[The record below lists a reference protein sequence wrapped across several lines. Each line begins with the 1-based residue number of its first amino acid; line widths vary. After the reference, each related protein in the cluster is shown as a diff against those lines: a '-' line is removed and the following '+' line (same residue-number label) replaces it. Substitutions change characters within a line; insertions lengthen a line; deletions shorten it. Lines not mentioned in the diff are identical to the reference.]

1 MSPSIDD
8 RSPDDA
14 ADDFLVEQACRL
26 DEYLRAG
33 KRGLHVVE
41 SDETLRAFT
50 SSTADIDTVG
60 SNDQE
65 WKQAT
70 KALVFLHQLRTL
82 ENDDFE
88 APNDTSSLASL
99 IDNTD
104 LLSQLPKQL
113 GHYEVLRILGRG
125 GFAEVLLARDPHL
138 DRYCALKIPHPH
150 LLTSPAAR
158 VRFQREAKA
167 AGSLRH
173 PHIVPVYEWG
183 ELGALC
189 YIAFEYT
196 PGPTLAD
203 WLASKIEPIPTRDAA
218 SIVARLASA
227 MSHAHGRNVIHR
239 DLKPSNVLIDDRQE
253 FANLSIA
260 DRVRVTDFGLARQLL
275 DDSTS
280 LSIEGTALGTP
291 AYMSPEQ
298 AIGNGNITAATDIYS
313 LGMILYELLT
323 KELPLKRDSQ
333 LATMH
338 AVINEAPIS
347 PRLIRKEID
356 QNLAAICLKC
366 LAKHAEDRYATAEL
380 LAEDL
385 HSWLNDRPL
394 LARRQNLFASSW
406 RAVRRNP
413 LASSAITAAIISL
426 LCGLSFSLWQWGKAR
441 THLQAAQQAN
451 MRAENHLLML
461 ERSADSILGD
471 LVSQLAGSEQLFSLQ
486 RAVLEQTLKMQYEL
500 LDLEQDSE
508 LVTTK
513 TIKAHMRAAD
523 CLRQL
528 GRMAEAQE
536 HVDSAVALADKVTVR
551 SDFRVEV
558 NFLLTELA
566 IHHAQIALD
575 QGERDRAIAIL
586 QQGIEQGSNEL
597 MGVLAPQRF
606 LRIAIMERMLAMALE
621 SKQDYEQADLHYS
634 QGLALLNVAPEE
646 HPIEAQF
653 LESQLYASRGVL
665 RTLQG
670 RSDDATA
677 DTERASQL
685 LQPLL
690 IAQPHRMQFQ
700 AASAVLEYNLGNR
713 ASREK
718 NWRLA
723 CVHYQ
728 RAANAYGKLHE
739 ANPSD
744 HEFAAKYA
752 DSLGMLGSSSAREQ
766 NLEFAQ
772 TAFAQAVNVIEQ
784 AEPSP
789 RLQAVKLRLLNNYG
803 RMLIDQLASEQA
815 GEELYLQVLQ
825 EGEALL
831 QDAPHELD
839 GIKSVVIAAERLGDL
854 AVAREQPENA
864 APFYLQQAAFA
875 QHLLTVNPQ
884 YPEYQREICRAHER
898 LVKLAL
904 LQGDFAKALHEAES
918 LAQLANGSPTIAF
931 KAASLFAAI
940 HAAITENQIADDDRH
955 AAIDAEAVAN
965 LALQTL
971 KRAYASGYQSDP
983 LWYQQDTNWRS
994 LADRLSLDQG

>member
-1 MSPSIDD
+1 MNPSIDD
-8 RSPDDA
+8 RSPDDGVN
-14 ADDFLVEQACRL
+14 DFLVEQACRL
-26 DEYLRAG
+26 DEYLRSG
-33 KRGLHVVE
+33 KLRINDFE
-41 SDETLRAFT
+41 SDETLGLFA
-50 SSTADIDTVG
+50 STATDIETVG
-60 SNDQE
+60 NGDQE
-65 WKQAT
+65 WEQAT
-70 KALVFLHQLRTL
+70 RALVFLHQLRHL
-82 ENDDFE
+82 ENDDFAE
-88 APNDTSSLASL
+88 LSDTTNLANL

-113 GHYEVLRILGRG
+113 GHYEVIRILGRG
-125 GFAEVLLARDPHL
+125 GFAEVLLARDPQL

-150 LLTSPAAR
+150 LLSSPAAR

-203 WLASKIEPIPTRDAA
+203 WMASNTEPVTTRDAA

-227 MSHAHGRNVIHR
+227 MDHAHGRKVIHR
-239 DLKPSNVLIDDRQE
+239 DLKPSNVLVDDRQE
-253 FANLSIA
+253 FADRTVA

-275 DDSTS
+275 DDASS

-298 AIGNGNITAATDIYS
+298 AIGNGNVTTATDVYS

-323 KELPLKRDSQ
+323 KELPFKRDSQ

-338 AVINEAPIS
+338 AVINESPVS
-347 PRLIRKEID
+347 PRLLRHEID
-356 QNLAAICLKC
+356 QNLSAICLKC
-366 LAKHAEDRYATAEL
+366 LAKIPEDRYASAAL
-380 LAEDL
+380 LADDL
-385 HSWLNDRPL
+385 HAWLNDRPL
-394 LARRQNLFASSW
+394 LARRQSVLATSW
-406 RAVRRNP
+406 RAMRRNP
-413 LASSAITAAIISL
+413 LASSAITFAIVSL

-471 LVSQLAGSEQLFSLQ
+471 LVSQLAGSEQLFNLQ
-486 RAVLEQTLKMQYEL
+486 RNVLEQTLKMQYEL

-528 GRMAEAQE
+528 GRMVEAQE
-536 HVDSAVALADKVTVR
+536 HVDSAMALADKVTDR

-575 QGERDRAIAIL
+575 QGDRKRAIAIL

-606 LRIAIMERMLAMALE
+606 LRIAMMERMLAVTLE
-621 SKQDYEQADLHYS
+621 NELDYEQADLHYS
-634 QGLALLNVAPEE
+634 QGLALLNAAPEE
-646 HPIEAQF
+646 HPIETQF

-665 RTLQG
+665 RTRQG
-670 RSDDATA
+670 RDSDAA
-677 DTERASQL
+677 VDTERASQL

-690 IAQPHRMQFQ
+690 TAQPHRMQFQ

-713 ASREK
+713 ASRK
-718 NWRLA
+718 KDWQLA

-728 RAANAYGKLHE
+728 KAANAYGKLHH

-744 HEFAAKYA
+744 YEFAAKHA
-752 DSLGMLGSSSAREQ
+752 DSLAMLGSSSARIQ
-766 NLEFAQ
+766 NVSFAQ
-772 TAFAQAVNVIEQ
+772 TAFDQAINVIEQ
-784 AEPSP
+784 AEHSP
-789 RLQAVKLRLLNNYG
+789 RLQVVKLRLLNNYG
-803 RMLIDQLASEQA
+803 RMLIEQLSSEQA
-815 GEELYLQVLQ
+815 GEELYLQVLR
-825 EGEALL
+825 EGAELL
-831 QDAPHELD
+831 QTAPHELD
-839 GIKSVVIAAERLGDL
+839 GIKSMVIAAERLGDL
-854 AVAREQPENA
+854 EVARQQPEKA

-875 QHLLTVNPQ
+875 QHLLAGNPQ
-884 YPEYQREICRAHER
+884 YPEYQREICRAQER

-904 LQGDFAKALHEAES
+904 LQTDFAKALREAES
-918 LAQLANGSPTIAF
+918 LAESSSTSPTIAF
-931 KAASLFAAI
+931 HAASLFAAI
-940 HAAITENQIADDDRH
+940 HAALVESPITDDNRH
-955 AAIDAEAVAN
+955 ADIDMEAVAI

-971 KRAYASGYQSDP
+971 KRAYASGHQSDP
-983 LWYQQDTNWRS
+983 NWYRQDTNWRS
-994 LADRLSLDQG
+994 LAERLTLDPG